1 MMVLRSLDELAMFA
15 RASGATL
22 DDDTLRQAAAAM
34 DVWWDEMLAL
44 RSIDLGYCAPVPA
57 LEPRTAPPI
66 ATRRAPQLRESS
78 LVPHATVAPTNLA
91 DCTASELLALYAA
104 GAATPLD
111 TVEACLARI
120 ERVDPL
126 INSVITLVADRA
138 RNAAQESTRR
148 WSSGTARAL
157 DGVPFGLKD
166 NIETAG
172 IRTTGGSNVRAHL
185 IPSESAVVVDRLE
198 AAGAILLAKLA
209 TTEFACGGAINPWY
223 GAVRNPWDI
232 ERFAGSSSSGPGGAT
247 GARLVPFSIGTD
259 TLGSIRVPAI
269 CCGVVGLK
277 PTYGRVPRHGVM
289 PLSWTMDHV
298 GPLARSVEDCA
309 RVLDVIGGPDARDE
323 ASMYDA
329 MPNMLEALGPSLSGV
344 RIGALRSFYEPLSDD
359 AVVRSMNSALEVLRD
374 AGAEVVDV
382 AVPGIEHSFAAGW
395 MALLCEGACL
405 HEELWNDP
413 SRYDPGLVF
422 RLLVG
427 KLAPATDYVRALR
440 MRTYIQQRFCE
451 TLDHVDLIA
460 LPGMVDVAPR
470 YDDLNFNVNGTRWP
484 LQKQHARFTGPGNV
498 TGLPAICVP
507 SGLGRDDM
515 PVALQLYGAR
525 NRDDLVLR
533 AAHAFQLRTD
543 HHRVMP
549 TGIAALL

>member
-1 MMVLRSLDELAMFA
+1 MIRSLDELATFA
-15 RASGATL
+15 RASGANLDAATL
-22 DDDTLRQAAAAM
+22 QQAADAM

-44 RSIDLGYCAPVPA
+44 RSIDLGYCSPRPA
-57 LEPRTAPPI
+57 VEPRATPPV
-66 ATRRAPQLRESS
+66 ATRQAPRFADSALPVHSS
-78 LVPHATVAPTNLA
+78 VRPSNLA
-91 DCTASELLALYAA
+91 DCTASELLALFAS
-104 GAATPLD
+104 GAATPIEA
-111 TVEACLARI
+111 VEACLARI
-120 ERVDPL
+120 ERIDPL
-126 INSVITLVADRA
+126 INSVLTVVSDRA
-138 RNAAQESTRR
+138 LAAARASTQR
-148 WSSGTARAL
+148 WRSGTARPL
-157 DGVPFGLKD
+157 DGVPCGLKD

-185 IPSESAVVVDRLE
+185 IPTEHAVVVERLE
-198 AAGAILLAKLA
+198 DAGAIVVAKLA
-209 TTEFACGGAINPWY
+209 TTEFACGGAVNAWY
-223 GAVRNPWDI
+223 GEVRNPWDT

-247 GARLVPFSIGTD
+247 GARLLPFSLGTD

-309 RVLDVIGGPDARDE
+309 RVLDVIGGPDRRDE
-323 ASMYDA
+323 GSLCDP
-329 MPNMLEALGPSLSGV
+329 MPNMLAALGPSLAGV
-344 RIGALRSFYEPLSDD
+344 RIGAARSYYEPLSD
-359 AVVRSMNSALEVLRD
+359 ASVVASMDRAFDVLRD

-382 AVPGIEHSFAAGW
+382 DVPAIEHSFAAGW

-405 HEELWNDP
+405 HEDLWQDP

-440 MRTYIQQRFCE
+440 MRTYIQRGFAE
-451 TLDHVDLIA
+451 ALDQVDLIA

-470 YDDLNFNVNGTRWP
+470 YDDLYFNVNGTRWP

-507 SGLGRDDM
+507 SGLGRENM

-543 HHRVMP
+543 HHRAVP
-549 TGIAALL
+549 TGIASLL